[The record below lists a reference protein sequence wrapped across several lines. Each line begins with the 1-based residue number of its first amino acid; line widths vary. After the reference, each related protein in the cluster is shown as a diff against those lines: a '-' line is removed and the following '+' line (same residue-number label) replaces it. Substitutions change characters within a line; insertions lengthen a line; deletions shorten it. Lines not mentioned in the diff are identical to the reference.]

1 MGERTRRR
9 WLVGGVLAVV
19 AAGSAVSPQA
29 RAAETPARTGAE
41 VWGAACAACHGAD
54 GAGQP
59 RAVVGFDVP
68 LPDFRD
74 CTFAT
79 SEPTADW
86 FAVVHEGGPVR
97 ALDRMMPAFGG
108 ALRDEEIARAVDYL
122 RGF

>member
-1 MGERTRRR
+1 MGDETGRA
-9 WLVGGVLAVV
+9 WLVGGVLAVLAGLAAV
-19 AAGSAVSPQA
+19 ATET
-29 RAAETPARTGAE
+29 RAAEMPLRSGAE
-41 VWGAACAACHGAD
+41 VWGAACAACHGPD

-59 RAVVGFDVP
+59 RAVVGFDIP

-97 ALDRMMPAFGG
+97 ALDRMMPAFAG
-108 ALRDEEIARAVDYL
+108 AL
-122 RGF
+122 

>member
-1 MGERTRRR
+1 MRPLG
-9 WLVGGVLAVV
+9 LIGCLLAVLAGLTTV
-19 AAGSAVSPQA
+19 AAESS
-29 RAAETPARTGAE
+29 AAEAPLRTGAA
-41 VWGAACAACHGAD
+41 VWAAACAACHGAD

-97 ALDRMMPAFGG
+97 ALDRLMPAFTG
-108 ALRDEEIARAVDYL
+108 ALRDEEI
-122 RGF
+122 